1 MDVNS
6 SNTVYSLLNP
16 QSLFLISSIFFGI
29 VYNVSIFQNLE
40 KYVELFPTLVIS
52 ILGVIIFMK
61 TSEWKEI
68 SRHNYFNLYKICIIL
83 YTLISILIIS
93 IGSEYY
99 SFLIILSLFN
109 LSFIIYS
116 AMSHVPQ
123 KQPIY

>member
-52 ILGVIIFMK
+52 ILGVITFMK

-68 SRHNYFNLYKICIIL
+68 SLHNYFNLYKICIIL

-109 LSFIIYS
+109 LSFIICS

>member
-1 MDVNS
+1 M
-6 SNTVYSLLNP
+6 
-16 QSLFLISSIFFGI
+16 
-29 VYNVSIFQNLE
+29 
-40 KYVELFPTLVIS
+40 VELFPTLVIS